1 MYRVPLGSPR
11 SVARVLT
18 LCCAY
23 AARDRPPAPD
33 LGVAMTQVRNAG
45 WCWESVEPGAA
56 GMPAGVSIRGYAL
69 RKEGGVQIEL
79 QEPGRYEVSGDGVV
93 TRL

>member
-1 MYRVPLGSPR
+1 M
-11 SVARVLT
+11 SVVVRGAT
-18 LCCAY
+18 
-23 AARDRPPAPD
+23 
-33 LGVAMTQVRNAG
+33 VRNAG